1 LITQSNI
8 QNFNKLPFL
17 VASRIAQSADQCITF
32 ADYMSWALY
41 EPELGY
47 YTAQRQKIGAGGDFV
62 TSPHLGAD
70 FGELLAEQF
79 LDLWISLERPSTFQ
93 VIEMGAG
100 QGLIAADVLRYL
112 RDQSS
117 QPGYMAFWKSLEYII
132 IEKAAVLIAEQQHKL
147 KAFAAA
153 QKVTWTTWEEIPGR
167 SVVGCFFSNELVD
180 AFPVHRI
187 EIQSGKVQEVFV
199 GISTPPSALGITDKT
214 ERTDEFKPKH
224 SAPPHPSPPLAK
236 GREQDLLPV
245 SPLTKGG
252 LRGVMQDMQ
261 EVSNLQ
267 DCVSS
272 IPIQFTEIVAEPSTP
287 ALQEYLE
294 KLDLDIKSY
303 PDGYRSEI
311 NLAALDWLTT
321 AAQKLAQGYVLT
333 IDYGYTAAQYYSRQ
347 RPQGT
352 LQCYYQQAH
361 HEDPYWAVG
370 QQDITAHVNFTA
382 LEQQGKML
390 GLQNISYVQQGL
402 FLMALGLGDRL
413 NQNAA
418 NSAANFMDIL
428 RKREALHALMNPLG
442 LGGFGVLLQGTANT
456 PNLEQYLFKG
466 FSEPSPINL

>member
-1 LITQSNI
+1 MTKAKFDRHSELPNLIS
-8 QNFNKLPFL
+8 
-17 VASRIAQSADQCITF
+17 SRISQSPHQRITF
-32 ADYMSWALY
+32 ADYMNWALY

-79 LDLWISLERPSTFQ
+79 LDLWISLERPIPFQ
-93 VIEMGAG
+93 IIEMGAG

-112 RDQSS
+112 REKSTHPD
-117 QPGYMAFWKSLEYII
+117 YATFWQALEYII
-132 IEKAAVLIAEQQHKL
+132 IEKASVLIAEQQHKL
-147 KAFAAA
+147 KTFAAD
-153 QKVTWTTWEEIPGR
+153 QKVTWTTWEEIPDR

-187 EIQSGKVQEVFV
+187 EIQAGQIQEVFV
-199 GISTPPSALGITDKT
+199 GISTPLS
-214 ERTDEFKPKH
+214 E
-224 SAPPHPSPPLAK
+224 
-236 GREQDLLPV
+236 
-245 SPLTKGG
+245 
-252 LRGVMQDMQ
+252 
-261 EVSNLQ
+261 
-267 DCVSS
+267 
-272 IPIQFTEIVAEPSTP
+272 PIQFTEIVAQPSTP
-287 ALQEYLE
+287 ALQKYLE

-333 IDYGYTAAQYYSRQ
+333 IDYGYTAAQYYSPQ

-361 HEDPYWAVG
+361 HENPYWAVG
-370 QQDITAHVNFTA
+370 QQDITAHINFTA
-382 LEQQGKML
+382 LEQEGEML
-390 GLQNISYVQQGL
+390 GLQNISYVQQAL

-418 NSAANFMDIL
+418 TSAAHFMDIL

-442 LGGFGVLLQGTANT
+442 LGGFGVLLQGTANA

-466 FSEPSPINL
+466 FSEP

>member
-1 LITQSNI
+1 VKESSIYQHGKLHSLI
-8 QNFNKLPFL
+8 
-17 VASRIAQSADQCITF
+17 ASHITQSADQYITF
-32 ADYMSWALY
+32 ADYMNWALY

-79 LDLWISLERPSTFQ
+79 LDLWISLERPSPFQ

-112 RDQSS
+112 HEQS
-117 QPGYMAFWKSLEYII
+117 PHPDYAAFWQALEYII
-132 IEKAAVLIAEQQHKL
+132 IEKAAILIAEQQHKL
-147 KAFAAA
+147 KAFAADQFA
-153 QKVTWTTWEEIPGR
+153 VDQKVTWTTWEEIPDR

-187 EIQSGKVQEVFV
+187 EIQAGQVQEVFV
-199 GISTPPSALGITDKT
+199 AIATHQASAT
-214 ERTDEFKPKH
+214 
-224 SAPPHPSPPLAK
+224 
-236 GREQDLLPV
+236 
-245 SPLTKGG
+245 
-252 LRGVMQDMQ
+252 
-261 EVSNLQ
+261 
-267 DCVSS
+267 SS
-272 IPIQFTEIVAEPSTP
+272 SEPIQFIEIVAEPSTP

-321 AAQKLAQGYVLT
+321 ATQKLAQGYVLT
-333 IDYGYTAAQYYSRQ
+333 IDYGYTAAQYYSPQ

-361 HEDPYWAVG
+361 HENPYWAVG

-382 LEQQGKML
+382 LEQQGEML
-390 GLQNISYVQQGL
+390 GLKNISYVQQGL

-413 NQNAA
+413 NQNAT
-418 NSAANFMDIL
+418 SAANFMDIL

-442 LGGFGVLLQGTANT
+442 LGGFGVLLQGTSNA

-466 FSEPSPINL
+466 FRDP

>member
-1 LITQSNI
+1 VTKSSIYQYGKLNNLIVSRVNQSPN
-8 QNFNKLPFL
+8 
-17 VASRIAQSADQCITF
+17 QCITF
-32 ADYMSWALY
+32 ADYMNWALY

-79 LDLWISLERPSTFQ
+79 LDLWISLERPSPFQ
-93 VIEMGAG
+93 VVEMGAG

-112 RDQSS
+112 HEQSLH
-117 QPGYMAFWKSLEYII
+117 PDYAAFWQALEYII
-132 IEKAAVLIAEQQHKL
+132 IEKAAILIAEQQHKL
-147 KAFAAA
+147 KAFAADQFA
-153 QKVTWTTWEEIPGR
+153 ADQKVTWTTWEEIPDR

-180 AFPVHRI
+180 AFPVHCI
-187 EIQSGKVQEVFV
+187 EIQAGQVQEVFV
-199 GISTPPSALGITDKT
+199 AIATHQASAMPPS
-214 ERTDEFKPKH
+214 E
-224 SAPPHPSPPLAK
+224 
-236 GREQDLLPV
+236 
-245 SPLTKGG
+245 
-252 LRGVMQDMQ
+252 
-261 EVSNLQ
+261 
-267 DCVSS
+267 
-272 IPIQFTEIVAEPSTP
+272 PIQFIEIVAEPSTP

-321 AAQKLAQGYVLT
+321 VTQKLAQGYVLT
-333 IDYGYTAAQYYSRQ
+333 IDYGYTAAQYYSPQ

-361 HEDPYWAVG
+361 HENPYWAVG

-382 LEQQGKML
+382 LEQQGEML
-390 GLQNISYVQQGL
+390 GLKNISYVQQGL

-413 NQNAA
+413 NQNAT
-418 NSAANFMDIL
+418 SAANFMDIL

-442 LGGFGVLLQGTANT
+442 LGGFGVLLQGTAHT

-466 FSEPSPINL
+466 FREP